1 MQTTT
6 VALLSSS
13 ILLFTSM
20 AMAGDADQVILR
32 LDTVR
37 AQPGELVSVSISM
50 ETTEL
55 VGGFDFK
62 LSADGNDITGIGW
75 DGPLFSNGWTG
86 WDTLNADNSR
96 TVSAAC
102 IFTQDQVDPGD
113 HLLINAFVQVPEDA
127 EPGSF
132 ISLEASDTW
141 FANYF
146 FDIGEVVVIDG
157 GIQILRSAD
166 FNGNGT
172 VGPEDL
178 GILLGFWGDN
188 DFADLTGDSKVDG
201 QDLTLL
207 LSLWGAAG

>member
-1 MQTTT
+1 MQTAT
-6 VALLSSS
+6 VTVLSSS
-13 ILLFTSM
+13 IFLFSSI
-20 AMAGDADQVILR
+20 ASAGAADQVILR
-32 LDTVR
+32 LDTVQ
-37 AQPGELVSVSISM
+37 AQPGELVPVSISM

-102 IFTQDQVDPGD
+102 IFTEDQVDPGD
-113 HLLINAFVQVPEDA
+113 HLLINVFVQIPEDA

-146 FDIGEVVVIDG
+146 FDIGEVIVIDG

-166 FNGNGT
+166 FSGNGT

-188 DFADLTGDSKVDG
+188 DFADLNGDSKVTG
-201 QDLTLL
+201 EDLSML
-207 LSLWGAAG
+207 LSLWGTAG